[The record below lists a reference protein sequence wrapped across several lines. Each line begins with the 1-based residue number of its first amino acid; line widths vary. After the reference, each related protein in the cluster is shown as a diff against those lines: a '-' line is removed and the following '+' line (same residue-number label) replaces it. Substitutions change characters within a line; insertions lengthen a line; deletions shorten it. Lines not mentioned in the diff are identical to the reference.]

1 MKSATKTF
9 LDDHTPA
16 AIADQ
21 QKRIAEQTAAQIAA
35 KNVAGRALL
44 VHPQTANALAD
55 LCLDMGYMGGWRG
68 RVDDFNQG
76 VLFAAHIII
85 DSLGP
90 ANKAT
95 ILTLI
100 AAQAAKRINTNNQ

>member
-1 MKSATKTF
+1 MKSATATF
-9 LDDHTPA
+9 LEQHTPA

-21 QKRIAEQTAAQIAA
+21 QKRIKEQTEAQIAA

-44 VHPQTANALAD
+44 DNLKASEALAD
-55 LCLDMGYMGGWRG
+55 ICLDLGYLGGWRG

-76 VLFAAHIII
+76 VLFAAHVIV

-90 ANKAT
+90 ANKARF
-95 ILTLI
+95 ISLI
-100 AAQAAKRINTNNQ
+100 AEQAAQRLNTTK